1 MKLTE
6 LVSVCEY
13 WKYLAVHNTILFL
26 ISFPYIPRSFL
37 LSKLFPF
44 EIFKKSTPPRKDN
57 FVEYSNETC

>member
-13 WKYLAVHNTILFL
+13 WKYLAVNNTILFL
-26 ISFPYIPRSFL
+26 ISFP
-37 LSKLFPF
+37 KLFSF

-57 FVEYSNETC
+57 FVEYSNKAC

>member
-13 WKYLAVHNTILFL
+13 WKYLAVNNMILFL

-44 EIFKKSTPPRKDN
+44 EIFKKSTL
-57 FVEYSNETC
+57 YSTLEVLKYLNTC